1 MTLCL
6 PEEYELTDDQNRI
19 DPVAAHSY
27 LTHSYWSPGIS
38 PEKVRRAIAN
48 ALCVAVF
55 HDGAQVAMARV
66 VTDYAAFAYLADVYV
81 LDEHQGKRLAQ
92 MMIEHLQSHP
102 DLQGLRR
109 WILFTG
115 DAHSLYTKS
124 GWKLLEH
131 PERAMELD
139 FPDAFQ

>member
-6 PEEYELTDDQNRI
+6 PEEYELTDDQSRI
-19 DPVAAHSY
+19 NPVAAHSY
-27 LTHSYWSPGIS
+27 LTQSYWSPGIGL
-38 PEKVRRAIAN
+38 EKVKRAIAN
-48 ALCVAVF
+48 ALCAAVF

-66 VTDYAAFAYLADVYV
+66 VTDYAVFAYLADVYV
-81 LDEHQGKRLAQ
+81 LEEHQGKGLAKA
-92 MMIEHLQSHP
+92 MVAHLQSHP
-102 DLQGLRR
+102 ELQGLRR

-115 DAHSLYTKS
+115 DAHRLYTKS